1 LWSDGR
7 FPQRGFTDL
16 QFFGLASDVAFDS
29 LRLQQAL
36 PKGTEITPILQRLDA
51 REFHISDYLFEAVIG
66 NGVFLGCSLRLQ
78 GGLGAQP
85 FGWERNVAGGAL
97 LSALLS
103 YLGEKS

>member
-1 LWSDGR
+1 M
-7 FPQRGFTDL
+7 
-16 QFFGLASDVAFDS
+16 AFDP

-36 PKGTEITPILQRLDA
+36 PKGSEITPILRRLDV
-51 REFHISDYLFEAVIG
+51 REFHVSDYLFEAVIG
-66 NGVFLGCSLRLQ
+66 SGFLLGCSLRLQ

-103 YLGEKS
+103 YLDERS